1 MKTPQHIDHHNIIP
15 SAIVEDQGAFTSRAF
30 LIRYC
35 EEEVEIND
43 IGLFRAEID
52 VEPEYLNTN
61 FYLEVEL
68 FFSDLSSM
76 GGPDKWQNQTIAD
89 FESKAVFKS
98 VSKQL
103 FTLHKLPQGISE
115 FVCVQFDD

>member
-1 MKTPQHIDHHNIIP
+1 MFASRLSEEKQRKMKSPTHIDHHNLLP
-15 SAIVEDQGAFTSRAF
+15 SNIAEDQGAFTSRAF

-52 VEPEYLNTN
+52 VEPDYLNTD
-61 FYLEVEL
+61 FYMDIEL

-76 GGPDKWQNQTIAD
+76 GGPDKWQQ
-89 FESKAVFKS
+89 
-98 VSKQL
+98 
-103 FTLHKLPQGISE
+103 
-115 FVCVQFDD
+115 

>member
-1 MKTPQHIDHHNIIP
+1 MKSPTHIDHHNLIS
-15 SAIVEDQGAFTSRAF
+15 SAIGENQDSFQSRAF

-43 IGLFRAEID
+43 IGLFRAELD
-52 VEPEYLNTN
+52 VEPDYLNTD

-76 GGPDKWQNQTIAD
+76 GGPDKW
-89 FESKAVFKS
+89 
-98 VSKQL
+98 
-103 FTLHKLPQGISE
+103 
-115 FVCVQFDD
+115 

>member
-1 MKTPQHIDHHNIIP
+1 MKNPQHIDHHNIIP
-15 SAIVEDQGAFTSRAF
+15 SSIVEDQGSFQSRAF

-52 VEPEYLNTN
+52 IEPGYLDTN

-76 GGPDKWQNQTIAD
+76 GGPDKWQNQT
-89 FESKAVFKS
+89 V
-98 VSKQL
+98 
-103 FTLHKLPQGISE
+103 
-115 FVCVQFDD
+115 

>member
-1 MKTPQHIDHHNIIP
+1 MLP
-15 SAIVEDQGAFTSRAF
+15 SAIAEDQASFTSRAF

-35 EEEVEIND
+35 EEEVEISD

-52 VEPEYLNTN
+52 VEPEYLATD
-61 FYLEVEL
+61 FYMDVEL

-76 GGPDKWQNQTIAD
+76 GGPDKWQSQSVAD

-98 VSKQL
+98 VSTQR
-103 FTLHKLPQGISE
+103 FVLHRLPHGMAE
-115 FVCVQFDD
+115 FVQVVFEDQYFASL